1 MHETKFQFFII
12 STLLI
17 NHTVASD
24 VRFLVLKIPKA
35 YTIAY
40 FLNKAKQCI
49 VRDLRSRRC
58 QGRGQGGVTSPE
70 GSGPLVAQQVS
81 YSLFIFNAAL
91 PIWLR
96 TPTKCRK
103 LGFGNG
109 SRRLQSYL

>member
-17 NHTVASD
+17 NHTVESD
-24 VRFLVLKIPKA
+24 VRFLVLRKPKA

-49 VRDLRSRRC
+49 VTDLRSRRC
-58 QGRGQGGVTSPE
+58 QGRGQGGITSPA

-96 TPTKCRK
+96 NPHQMQKTW
-103 LGFGNG
+103 LW
-109 SRRLQSYL
+109 